1 MGITIHFEGT
11 LKDETAYEAVVSET
25 SKLATEM
32 SWPAR
37 SIGEEKVTLLRVKGE
52 EDWDYVGPAKGIE
65 IRPHENSDPL
75 RLVFDKELYVQEYI
89 KTQFAPVEIH
99 VAVSNLLK
107 RLEPYFE
114 RFEVTDEGEYYD
126 TNDFE
131 KLKDNIQ
138 WCYKGLDEYLGQ
150 EDKYYGPV
158 RSADGRII
166 DVLEKD

>member
-1 MGITIHFEGT
+1 MSITIHFEGT
-11 LKDETAYEAVVSET
+11 LKDETAYEAVVSEA
-25 SKLATEM
+25 SNLATEM

-37 SIGEEKVTLLRVKGE
+37 PISEKKVTLLRVKGE
-52 EDWDYVGPAKGIE
+52 KDWDYVGPVKGIE

-75 RLVFDKELYVQEYI
+75 RLVFDRQLYVQEYI

-99 VAVSNLLK
+99 VAVSDFLK

-114 RFEVTDEGEYYD
+114 SFNVTDEGEYYD
-126 TNDFE
+126 TNNLK
-131 KLKDNIQ
+131 KLEDHIQ
-138 WCYKGLDEYLGQ
+138 WCYKALDQYLDQ

>member
-11 LKDETAYEAVVSET
+11 LKDETAYEAVVSEA

-37 SIGEEKVTLLRVKGE
+37 AISEENVTLLRVKGE

-65 IRPHENSDPL
+65 IRPHESSEPL
-75 RLVFDKELYVQEYI
+75 RLIFDKELYVQDYI

-99 VAVSNLLK
+99 VTVSNFLK
-107 RLEPYFE
+107 RLEQHFE

-126 TNDFE
+126 TNDLE

-138 WCYKGLDEYLGQ
+138 WCYKGLDEYLDQ
-150 EDKYYGPV
+150 KDKYYGPV

-166 DVLEKD
+166 DVLERD